1 MLAWVAK
8 WQRRSPCSTVC
19 VTSTRIEYQNTHPWS
34 GPSPKI
40 SYTYKA
46 EFIKGTKS
54 KVSQE
59 LFVKYPQLVC
69 DVCRVLCCLPVA
81 DHAATHAARY
91 SRHSWNQDRGDPNW
105 AAGFIRHGRGVWLR
119 PVLGAS

>member
-1 MLAWVAK
+1 MLARVAK

-69 DVCRVLCCLPVA
+69 DVCHVLCCLPVA

-91 SRHSWNQDRGDPNW
+91 S
-105 AAGFIRHGRGVWLR
+105 
-119 PVLGAS
+119 